1 MWPTVQQA
9 QFHKSRQVCDTCN
22 APLSTTIHFSETH
35 KIYAVDVTDR
45 NVTVSKTVQIKGSL
59 RATKLHLKGLVYHG
73 GYHFTC
79 RIIDDSDNIWFH
91 DGISTGRTSINDG
104 KFGTVSQ
111 PNLKVCRNKQLCLV
125 IYGHKS

>member
-1 MWPTVQQA
+1 MLATENYGATRIGYSGNAESQ
-9 QFHKSRQVCDTCN
+9 RQYIFGWELQPEELFPD
-22 APLSTTIHFSETH
+22 E
-35 KIYAVDVTDR
+35 
-45 NVTVSKTVQIKGSL
+45 GSL